1 MSSKIDTNE
10 ARRMLDILDGNPPF
24 DRPDNICRN
33 DAIYGRNI
41 ERKFGMTVKE
51 LRKAVG
57 R

>member
-1 MSSKIDTNE
+1 MSKINKAE
-10 ARRMLDILDGNPPF
+10 AHGMLDRLDGKAPF
-24 DRPDNICRN
+24 DGPDNICRN

-41 ERKFGMTVKE
+41 ERKFGMTVAE